1 LFLIIYALPIVTTL
15 LFIYY
20 PSMNKTNLY
29 LLRSSTQGIEGVK
42 SDSENVQIL
51 LHNFSV
57 SDLLKMEKH
66 HVFHLVYSKKI
77 YMYNV

>member
-1 LFLIIYALPIVTTL
+1 
-15 LFIYY
+15 
-20 PSMNKTNLY
+20 MNKTNLN
-29 LLRSSTQGIEGVK
+29 LLRSHTEGVECVK

-51 LHNFSV
+51 LHNFPL

>member
-1 LFLIIYALPIVTTL
+1 
-15 LFIYY
+15 
-20 PSMNKTNLY
+20 MNKTNFN
-29 LLRSSTQGIEGVK
+29 LLRSSTEGIECVK

-51 LHNFSV
+51 LHNFPL

-66 HVFHLVYSKKI
+66 QVCHLVYSKKI